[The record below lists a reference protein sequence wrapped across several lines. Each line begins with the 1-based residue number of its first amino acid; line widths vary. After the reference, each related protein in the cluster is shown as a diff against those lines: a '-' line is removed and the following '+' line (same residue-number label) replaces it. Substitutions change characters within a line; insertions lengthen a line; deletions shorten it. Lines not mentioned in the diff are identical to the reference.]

1 MRRMPQTAAVFAAT
15 VGVAVVLGGGCRGGA
30 TATEMQSQGPGS
42 YRGSEPPPGLSLPSF
57 ALFDVVTKDL
67 VRSRDL
73 DGSVVLVTFL
83 DTDCTEACPIIAGQ
97 VGQTLKRL
105 SSGAR
110 TRTKALVISVD
121 PHVDTR
127 ARVRRFL
134 REHRVLGEVSYL
146 SGSVATL
153 RPVWK
158 DFDIVSAHDT
168 GDADT
173 HSADVRV
180 FDPSGVWVSTQ
191 HVGVDLTPAN
201 LAHDVERAMED

>member
-1 MRRMPQTAAVFAAT
+1 MPQTAAVLAAT
-15 VGVAVVLGGGCRGGA
+15 VGVAVVLGAGCGGGA
-30 TATEMQSQGPGS
+30 TATEMQSQGPGA

-57 ALFDVVTKDL
+57 ALSDVMTGDL

-73 DGSVVLVTFL
+73 GGSVVLVTFL
-83 DTDCTEACPIIAGQ
+83 DTDCTDACPIIAGQ
-97 VGQTLKRL
+97 VGEALTRL
-105 SSGAR
+105 PSSAR

-127 ARVRRFL
+127 ANVKQFL

-158 DFDIVSAHDT
+158 DFDIASAHDT

-201 LAHDVERAMED
+201 LEHDVERAMED